1 MFIAGAFVLILASSK
16 RERVGSDPTPKTPS
30 GSDGQVEPESVV
42 ELAHEI
48 RRHVADEVAHPF
60 DSDRS
65 HLFGLCFGIAVY
77 PRLGGVQQNL
87 ERVNPFRVRRYR
99 NDCDYSTSKPCRN
112 RIGAII
118 ADYHSRPDPGC
129 LDTDNVTEIHDAD
142 VSATHQLLNPVG
154 NSGIPHLVM
163 AIIGPL
169 FKRRCVVR

>member
-1 MFIAGAFVLILASSK
+1 MSIAGAFVLILASSK

-77 PRLGGVQQNL
+77 PRLGIVQQNL

-129 LDTDNVTEIHDAD
+129 LNTDNVTEIHDAD
-142 VSATHQLLNPVG
+142 VSATHQLLNP
-154 NSGIPHLVM
+154 S
-163 AIIGPL
+163 AIVASHTSLWPSS
-169 FKRRCVVR
+169 VHSSNAAA